1 MKCMFCAG
9 NNIEESDI
17 KVEGKLY
24 GLTVKK
30 KGDKKKHNVKAICC
44 KDCGMIF
51 LQAYEEKQ
59 KEYQY
64 IIRVLLHYSNNYIE
78 FVV

>member
-51 LQAYEEKQ
+51 LQAYEEK
-59 KEYQY
+59 
-64 IIRVLLHYSNNYIE
+64 
-78 FVV
+78 